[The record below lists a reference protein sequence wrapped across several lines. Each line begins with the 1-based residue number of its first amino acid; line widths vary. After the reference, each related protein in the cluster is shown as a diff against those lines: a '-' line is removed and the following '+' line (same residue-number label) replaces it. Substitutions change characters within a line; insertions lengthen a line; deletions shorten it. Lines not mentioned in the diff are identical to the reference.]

1 MIRLVG
7 NTDPS
12 GEVGRRVAER
22 LAARGFRQRL
32 IVSDDVHV
40 SGLPHSQ
47 VGSVSSYGDFDSMK
61 EAATGVETL
70 FSYRSESTPSG
81 LASI

>member
-1 MIRLVG
+1 MTGLVG

-22 LAARGFRQRL
+22 LAAAGLRQRL
-32 IVSDDVHV
+32 IVSSDVEAP
-40 SGLPHSQ
+40 GLPHSQ
-47 VGSVSSYGDFDSMK
+47 VATISSYADSQSMK

-70 FSYRSESTPSG
+70 WLPPRSVG
-81 LASI
+81 LI